1 MATQTTLGNSRDL
14 SDAKSPWTGFSLGC
28 CGDRTLTALINF
40 LWLPPLRSIQRV
52 QPPAN
57 QDRDRWDNPLAA
69 RYASAEMTG
78 LWSDNHRYT
87 LWRQV
92 WLALAEGEAELGLPI
107 SSQQLAEMRAHLD
120 TIDFSKA
127 ADYERRMRHDVFAH
141 LHAFAD
147 DCPAARPIIHLGA
160 TSAFV
165 TDNTDLVLIRESLD
179 LVAARLATVIERLSA
194 QALATKD
201 LVCLGR
207 THLQPAQP
215 TTIGKRICL
224 WIHDLLLDLEEIT
237 HRRKLLRARGVKGTT
252 GTQASFLELF
262 GGDHARVRRLDELV
276 AAKLGFHSSY
286 EVTGQTYTR
295 KIDSQVVT
303 ALAGLSE
310 SCHKAGNDLRLAAAW
325 GEMEEPFEKDQVG
338 SSAMPYKRNPM
349 RAERMCGLARFVMG
363 LAVTAGQT
371 AATQWLERTLDDSAP
386 RRLVL
391 PQAFLAADAQLV
403 IYANI
408 AGGLVVLP
416 GGVRKN
422 LEAHLPFLASEKI
435 LMAAT
440 TAGGDRQTLH
450 EALRTHSHAAT
461 ARIRDGH
468 DNDLAARLVADPL
481 FSGVDLAAAMR
492 ADDLAGRSAEQVV
505 EFVAGAVRTALE
517 DCPTRGPEAVLKV

>member
-1 MATQTTLGNSRDL
+1 VESAGNDERHDV
-14 SDAKSPWTGFSLGC
+14 W
-28 CGDRTLTALINF
+28 N
-40 LWLPPLRSIQRV
+40 
-52 QPPAN
+52 
-57 QDRDRWDNPLAA
+57 NPLAA
-69 RYASAEMTG
+69 RYASAQMAR
-78 LWSDNHRYT
+78 LWSDEHRYT
-87 LWRQV
+87 AWRRA
-92 WLALAEGEAELGLPI
+92 WLALAEAEAELGLPI
-107 SSQQLAEMRAHLD
+107 SAGQLAAMRAALEPV
-120 TIDFSKA
+120 DFAKA
-127 ADYERRMRHDVFAH
+127 AEYERRMRHDVFAH

-147 DCPAARPIIHLGA
+147 AAPEARPIIHLGA
-160 TSAFV
+160 TSAYV
-165 TDNTDLVLIRESLD
+165 TDNVDLILMRESLD
-179 LVAARLATVIERLSA
+179 LVAARLAGVIERLA
-194 QALATKD
+194 RRALETKD

-224 WIHDLLLDLEEIT
+224 WIHDLVLDLEEIT

-276 AAKLGFHSSY
+276 AHKLGFHSSY

-295 KIDSQVVT
+295 KVDSQVVA
-303 ALAGLSE
+303 ALAGVSE
-310 SCHKAGNDLRLAAAW
+310 STHKAGNDLRLAAAW
-325 GEMEEPFEKDQVG
+325 GELEEPFEKDQVG

-363 LAVTAGQT
+363 LATTASQT
-371 AATQWLERTLDDSAP
+371 AAVQWLERTLDDSAP

-391 PQAFLAADAQLV
+391 PQAFLATDAQLV

-416 GGVRKN
+416 GGIRRN

-461 ARIRDGH
+461 ARIREGH
-468 DNDLAARLVADPL
+468 ANDLPERLAADPL
-481 FSGVDLAAAMR
+481 FAGVDIRAAM
-492 ADDLAGRSAEQVV
+492 DPDGLAGRAARQVE
-505 EFVAGAVRTALE
+505 EFVAGAVQVALAG
-517 DCPTRGPEAVLKV
+517 CPASAPESRMRV

>member
-1 MATQTTLGNSRDL
+1 M
-14 SDAKSPWTGFSLGC
+14 
-28 CGDRTLTALINF
+28 
-40 LWLPPLRSIQRV
+40 
-52 QPPAN
+52 QPPVN

-78 LWSDNHRYT
+78 LWSDNHRYS
-87 LWRQV
+87 LWRRV
-92 WLALAEGEAELGLPI
+92 WLALAESEAELGLPI
-107 SSQQLAEMRAHLD
+107 SPHQLAEMRAHLD
-120 TIDFSKA
+120 TIDFVKA
-127 ADYERRMRHDVFAH
+127 ADYEQRMRHDVFAH

-179 LVAARLATVIERLSA
+179 LVAARLATVIERLA
-194 QALATKD
+194 EQALKTKD
-201 LVCLGR
+201 IVCLGR

-224 WIHDLLLDLEEIT
+224 WIHDLLLDLEEVT
-237 HRRKLLRARGVKGTT
+237 HRRKLLRARGVKGMT

-276 AAKLGFHSSY
+276 ALKLGFHSSY

-295 KIDSQVVT
+295 KIDSQVVA
-303 ALAGLSE
+303 ALAGVSE

-349 RAERMCGLARFVMG
+349 RAERMCGLGRYVMG

-391 PQAFLAADAQLV
+391 PQAFLATDAQLV

-408 AGGLVVLP
+408 GGGLVVLP

-461 ARIRDGH
+461 ARIREGH
-468 DNDLAARLVADPL
+468 DNDLAARLAADPL
-481 FSGVDLAAAMR
+481 FADVDLEAAMR
-492 ADDLAGRSAEQVV
+492 PDDLAGRSSEQVV
-505 EFVAGAVRTALE
+505 EFVAGAVGTALAY
-517 DCPTRGPEAVLKV
+517 CPARGPEAVLKV

>member
-1 MATQTTLGNSRDL
+1 MDARDAP
-14 SDAKSPWTGFSLGC
+14 DP
-28 CGDRTLTALINF
+28 
-40 LWLPPLRSIQRV
+40 
-52 QPPAN
+52 
-57 QDRDRWDNPLAA
+57 RDRWDNPLAA
-69 RYASAEMTG
+69 RYASAEMTR
-78 LWSDNHRYT
+78 LWSDSHRYL
-87 LWRQV
+87 LWRKT
-92 WLALAEGEAELGLPI
+92 WLALAEAQAELGLPI
-107 SSQQLAEMRAHLD
+107 TAGQLAEMRAGLEP
-120 TIDFSKA
+120 IDFAKA

-141 LHAFAD
+141 LHAFGDA
-147 DCPAARPIIHLGA
+147 CPSARPILHLGA

-165 TDNTDLVLIRESLD
+165 TDNADLVLIRESLD
-179 LVAARLATVIERLSA
+179 LLAARLATVIERLA
-194 QALATKD
+194 ARALETKD

-262 GGDHARVRRLDELV
+262 GGDHAKVRRLDELV

-295 KIDSQVVT
+295 KVDSQVVA
-303 ALAGLSE
+303 ALAGLAE
-310 SCHKAGNDLRLAAAW
+310 STQKAGNDLRLAAAW
-325 GEMEEPFEKDQVG
+325 GELEEPFENEQVG

-349 RAERMCGLARFVMG
+349 RAERMCGLGRFVMG

-391 PQAFLAADAQLV
+391 PQAFLATDAQLV
-403 IYANI
+403 LFANI

-416 GGVRKN
+416 GGIRRN

-435 LMAAT
+435 LMAGT

-461 ARIRDGH
+461 AAMREGRP
-468 DNDLAARLVADPL
+468 NDLAARLATDPL
-481 FSGVDLAAAMR
+481 FAEVDLEAAMH
-492 ADDLAGRSAEQVV
+492 ASDLAGRASAQVE
-505 EFVAGAVRTALE
+505 EFVAGAVAAALA
-517 DCPTRGPEAVLKV
+517 DCPTRAAEAAVRV

>member
-1 MATQTTLGNSRDL
+1 MDSRD
-14 SDAKSPWTGFSLGC
+14 
-28 CGDRTLTALINF
+28 ALD
-40 LWLPPLRSIQRV
+40 P
-52 QPPAN
+52 
-57 QDRDRWDNPLAA
+57 RDRWDNPLAA
-69 RYASAEMTG
+69 RYASAEMTR
-78 LWSDNHRYT
+78 LWSDNHRYL
-87 LWRQV
+87 LWRKT
-92 WLALAEGEAELGLPI
+92 WLALAEAQAELGLPI
-107 SSQQLAEMRAHLD
+107 TTGQLAEMRSALEP
-120 TIDFSKA
+120 IDFARA

-141 LHAFAD
+141 LHAYGDA
-147 DCPAARPIIHLGA
+147 CPSARPILHLGA

-165 TDNTDLVLIRESLD
+165 TDNADLVLIRESLD
-179 LVAARLATVIERLSA
+179 LLTARLATVIERLA
-194 QALATKD
+194 ARALETKD
-201 LVCLGR
+201 IVCLGR

-224 WIHDLLLDLEEIT
+224 WVHDLLLDLEEIT

-262 GGDHARVRRLDELV
+262 GGDHARVRRLDTLV

-303 ALAGLSE
+303 ALAGLAE
-310 SCHKAGNDLRLAAAW
+310 STHKAGNDLRLAAAW
-325 GEMEEPFEKDQVG
+325 GELEEPFETEQVG

-403 IYANI
+403 LFANI

-416 GGVRKN
+416 GGIRRN

-435 LMAAT
+435 LMAGT
-440 TAGGDRQTLH
+440 TAGGDRQALH

-461 ARIRDGH
+461 AAMREGRP
-468 DNDLAARLVADPL
+468 NDLAARLAADPR
-481 FSGVDLAAAMR
+481 FAGVDLEAVMQAP
-492 ADDLAGRSAEQVV
+492 DLAGRAAAQVDD
-505 EFVAGAVRTALE
+505 FVAGAVAAALE
-517 DCPTRGPEAVLKV
+517 DCPVRAAEAAVRV